1 MYVLADF
8 QKNTCH
14 TGILTDRNLLIL
26 CDLIVLDDVVKDA
39 TGDLAVLAGTT
50 GLDSVLNIRWQ
61 DLICLDAETLDGVC
75 DS

>member
-1 MYVLADF
+1 MYVLTDL
-8 QKNTCH
+8 QKDACH

-26 CDLIVLDDVVKDA
+26 CDLIVLDDVVEDTA
-39 TGDLAVLAGTT
+39 GNLSVLAGTT
-50 GLDSVLNIRWQ
+50 GLDSGLNIRWQ